1 MPSHKLIMYFY
12 IVFKTRTEK
21 IFQTFSKVMLKGY
34 STLDPR
40 YWYEALKLFKGEL
53 RTMCSDSLLESPEL
67 VKIINEKRKVDA
79 VVMLGTCASFLG
91 HALDSPLITFSPAA
105 PFSLHL
111 TPGLGNPIN
120 PIIQP
125 NVVAPFIEPLS
136 FFERIA
142 NIFLHNLMEVYT
154 TYVDS
159 IHIESVR
166 EQFGAEVPDFYS
178 IMAERSALAFTNSH
192 FVTHGSWPYYQNL
205 VEIGGIHC
213 KPGKPLPSD
222 LKEFMDSHP
231 EGVVYVSFGS
241 ALKPSQMEESQKAVF
256 RESFKELKDM
266 PIIWKWDEDDLSG
279 IPENVMVQKWLP
291 QNDLLAHPN
300 LKVFVTHGGLLSTQ
314 ESLFHSIPLVGVP
327 ISNDQKPNLL
337 RAERHG
343 YAIMLSLQTMTKD
356 ELVSAIRKAM
366 TDPGMRDSITK
377 MHDLFTEYQE
387 GESPAQRAVRAVD
400 YIIKHK
406 GAEFL
411 KPRATMSMPWYQER
425 GFDILAFVLLIASVF
440 CFLVTKICCCCLT
453 RCCYKKS
460 KQD

>member
-1 MPSHKLIMYFY
+1 MKA
-12 IVFKTRTEK
+12 
-21 IFQTFSKVMLKGY
+21 Y

-40 YWYEALKLFKGEL
+40 YWYEALKIFKNEL

-67 VKIINEKRKVDA
+67 MKIINEKRRVDA
-79 VVMLGTCASFLG
+79 VVMLGTCAAFLG
-91 HALDSPLITFSPAA
+91 HALDSPLITFSPAG

-120 PIIQP
+120 PIIHP

-142 NIFLHNLMEVYT
+142 NIFLENLMEVYT

-159 IHIESVR
+159 IQIESVR
-166 EQFGAEVPDFYS
+166 EQFGADIPDFYT

-241 ALKPSQMEESQKAVF
+241 ALKPSQMEDSQKTVF

-343 YAIMLSLQTMTKD
+343 YAIVLSLQTMTKD

-366 TDPGMRDSITK
+366 TDPGMRDSVTK

-387 GESPAQRAVRAVD
+387 GESPANRAVRAVD

-406 GAEFL
+406 GADFL